1 MVVSITG
8 LIGACCH
15 VSWLLWFY
23 LLVMFILIV
32 LLFVFTIFVAIT
44 NKGAGEALSN
54 RGYKEYRLGD
64 YSNWLQQRVTNTK
77 NWNNIKSCLQDSKV
91 CTSFADKYVND
102 TVEQFHAEHLSALQL
117 CGLDLFFPFVF

>member
-1 MVVSITG
+1 
-8 LIGACCH
+8 
-15 VSWLLWFY
+15 
-23 LLVMFILIV
+23 MFILIV